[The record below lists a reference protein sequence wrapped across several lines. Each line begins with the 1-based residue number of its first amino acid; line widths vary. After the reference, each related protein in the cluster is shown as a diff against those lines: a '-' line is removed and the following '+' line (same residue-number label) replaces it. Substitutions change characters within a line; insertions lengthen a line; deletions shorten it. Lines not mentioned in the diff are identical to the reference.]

1 MVLNKIE
8 SVKYFKNNESTT
20 STKDQNFQ
28 WTLQCKWF
36 LGEKRY
42 TYLLTYGLL
51 NLLNLNEIQIK
62 VSNFHTLK
70 YFLHAIITS
79 RTQVFTFQVY

>member
-1 MVLNKIE
+1 MLLNKIE
-8 SVKYFKNNESTT
+8 SVKYFKINESTH
-20 STKDQNFQ
+20 SLRIKIFSELYNANGS
-28 WTLQCKWF
+28 W
-36 LGEKRY
+36 GKRY

-51 NLLNLNEIQIK
+51 NLLNLNEIEIK

-79 RTQVFTFQVY
+79 PTQVFTFQVY